1 MKRAVGLLLL
11 LAIVATAGVAGTAW
25 TRLKTPY
32 KGYAESEQF
41 VEIPSGAGA
50 SVIRQRLL
58 DAGVIHDGLT
68 LRLALRWT
76 GASRDLKAGEYRF
89 DRPMTPIEVVEK
101 IARGDVYGQRITFPE
116 GLTIRE
122 MAALYEMR
130 GLGRA
135 RDFIDAARN
144 TALIQDLDP
153 GASDLE
159 GYLFPDTYP
168 VGRTVVASDL
178 IQKMVAGFRAA
189 YPAEA
194 PQPSD
199 QTPFSPRQVV
209 TLASLI
215 EKETGKAEER
225 PLVSAVYR
233 NRLRIGMGM
242 QADPTVIYA
251 LQKAGKY
258 DGNIRKEDL
267 AFNSPYN
274 TYRYP
279 GLPPGPIASPGNASL
294 DAAAQPADAP
304 FLYFVSK
311 NDGSHVF
318 ATTLAEHNRNVQEFQ
333 VRYFQKNRSVRA
345 N

>member
-11 LAIVATAGVAGTAW
+11 LAIVAVGGAAGMAW

-41 VEIPSGAGA
+41 VEIPAGAGA

-58 DAGVIHDGLT
+58 DAGVVHDGLT

-89 DRPMTPIEVVEK
+89 DRPMTPIEVIAK

-189 YPAEA
+189 YPAQA
-194 PQPSD
+194 PQPPD
-199 QTPFSPRQVV
+199 QAPLTPRQIV

-215 EKETGKAEER
+215 EKETAKAEER

-258 DGNIRKEDL
+258 DGNIRKDDL
-267 AFNSPYN
+267 SINSPYN
-274 TYRYP
+274 TYRFP
-279 GLPPGPIASPGNASL
+279 GLPPGPIASPGKASL
-294 DAAAQPADAP
+294 AAAVEPAEAP

-318 ATTLAEHNRNVQEFQ
+318 ATTLAEHNRNVQEYQ
-333 VRYFQKNRSVRA
+333 VRYFQKHRSVQ
-345 N
+345 

>member
-1 MKRAVGLLLL
+1 MKRAVGVLVLLV
-11 LAIVATAGVAGTAW
+11 IVAGAGAAGIAW
-25 TRLKTPY
+25 TRLRTPY
-32 KGYAESEQF
+32 KGYETSEQY
-41 VEIPSGAGA
+41 VQIPVGAGA
-50 SVIRQRLL
+50 AEIRQRLL
-58 DAGVIHDGLT
+58 DAGLVQDSVT

-76 GASRDLKAGEYRF
+76 GASRELKAGEYRF
-89 DRPMTPIEVVEK
+89 DRPMTAIEVVQK

-130 GLGRA
+130 GLGKA

-144 TALIQDLDP
+144 TALIQELDP
-153 GASDLE
+153 AASDLE
-159 GYLFPDTYP
+159 GYLFPDTYT
-168 VGRTVVASDL
+168 VGRTVSASEL
-178 IQKMVAGFRAA
+178 IQKMVAGFRMA
-189 YPAEA
+189 YPADA
-194 PQPSD
+194 PQPPD
-199 QTPFSPRQVV
+199 QPPLSPRQIV

-215 EKETGKAEER
+215 EKETGKADER

-242 QADPTVIYA
+242 QADPTVVYA

-267 AFNSPYN
+267 SINSPYN

-279 GLPPGPIASPGNASL
+279 GLPPGPIASPGKASL
-294 DAAAQPADAP
+294 DAAVHPADAP
-304 FLYFVSK
+304 FLYFVSR

-318 ATTLAEHNRNVQEFQ
+318 ATTLAEHNRNVQQFQ
-333 VRYFQKNRSVRA
+333 VLYFQQRKNRR
-345 N
+345 

>member
-1 MKRAVGLLLL
+1 MKRAIVVLLVLM
-11 LAIVATAGVAGTAW
+11 IVAAAGLAGVAW
-25 TRLKTPY
+25 TRLQAPY
-32 KGYAESEQF
+32 KGYTSNEQF
-41 VEIPSGAGA
+41 VEIPAGAGA
-50 SVIRQRLL
+50 AEIRQRLL
-58 DAGVIHDGLT
+58 DAGLVRDALT

-76 GASRDLKAGEYRF
+76 NASRALKAGEYRF
-89 DRPMTPIEVVEK
+89 DRPMTAVEVVEK

-130 GLGRA
+130 GLGSA
-135 RDFIDAARN
+135 RDFMAAARN

-153 GASDLE
+153 AASDLE
-159 GYLFPDTYP
+159 GYLFPDTYTS
-168 VGRTVVASDL
+168 GRTVQAADL
-178 IQKMVAGFRAA
+178 IEKMVAGFRAA
-189 YPAEA
+189 FSPAA
-194 PQPSD
+194 GQPPE
-199 QTPFSPRQVV
+199 QTLSPRQLV

-215 EKETGKAEER
+215 EKETGKAGER

-242 QADPTVIYA
+242 QADPTVVYA

-267 AFNSPYN
+267 AINSPYN
-274 TYRYP
+274 TYKYP
-279 GLPPGPIASPGNASL
+279 GLPPGPIASPGKASL
-294 DAAAQPADAP
+294 DAAVHPADAP

-318 ATTLAEHNRNVQEFQ
+318 AKTLDEHNRNVQEFQ
-333 VRYFQKNRSVRA
+333 VRYFQKQRSVR
-345 N
+345 

>member
-1 MKRAVGLLLL
+1 MKRAVAILVLFV
-11 LAIVATAGVAGTAW
+11 IVAGGGLAGIAW

-32 KGYAESEQF
+32 KGYETSEQY
-41 VEIPSGAGA
+41 VQIPARAGA
-50 SVIRQRLL
+50 AEIRQRLL
-58 DAGVIHDGLT
+58 DAGLVQDSMT

-89 DRPMTPIEVVEK
+89 DRPMTAIEVVQK

-122 MAALYEMR
+122 MAAMYEMR
-130 GLGRA
+130 GLGKA
-135 RDFIDAARN
+135 REFIDAARN

-153 GASDLE
+153 AASDLE
-159 GYLFPDTYP
+159 GYLFPDTYT

-178 IQKMVAGFRAA
+178 IQKMVAGFRTV
-189 YPAEA
+189 YPADA
-194 PQPSD
+194 AQPSD
-199 QTPFSPRQVV
+199 QLPLSPRQIV

-242 QADPTVIYA
+242 QADPTVVYA

-267 AFNSPYN
+267 SINSPYN
-274 TYRYP
+274 TYKYP
-279 GLPPGPIASPGNASL
+279 GLPPGPIASPGKASL
-294 DAAAQPADAP
+294 DAALHPADAP

-318 ATTLAEHNRNVQEFQ
+318 ATTLAEHNRNVQEYQ
-333 VRYFQKNRSVRA
+333 VRYFQKQRSVR
-345 N
+345 